1 MATNKETAVQ
11 AIAALQSL
19 PQWEGRS
26 WIYGHLSV
34 HLQDLL
40 KDLEDCEWE
49 DLTNTLQGGP

>member
-1 MATNKETAVQ
+1 MATNKETALQ

-26 WIYGHLSV
+26 RVYGHLSV

-40 KDLEDCEWE
+40 KDLEACEWE
-49 DLTNTLQGGP
+49 DLTNTLQWGP

>member
-1 MATNKETAVQ
+1 MATNKETALQ

-26 WIYGHLSV
+26 RVYGHLFV

-49 DLTNTLQGGP
+49 DLTNTLQ